1 MKALQRGLARAVPPM
16 ARKVERDEHGNKL
29 PRRTRRERFL
39 SEMDAVIPWRR
50 LIALVE
56 PHYPKPGNGR
66 PPQPLET
73 MLRIHFLQQ
82 FFNLSDPAA
91 EDALYDSRS
100 MARFARVK
108 ADVTGVPDESTI
120 LRFRH
125 LLERHELGSAIF
137 EAINAHLGE
146 RELIVR
152 SGTIVD
158 ATLIEAPPS
167 TKNREKARDPEMH
180 QTRKGRQWY
189 FGMKLHAGSDLNG
202 IVHTLTATDAAQSD
216 IGQLADLLHGQERE
230 LYGDQ
235 AYWSGFHRDCARA
248 SGIRYRVNRRAAPG
262 KKLTERERQRNRLCS
277 MRRARGEHPFGVIKH
292 LWGFRK
298 VRYRGIAKNLSRA
311 KVAFGLSNLYRLRGV
326 LLGA

>member
-1 MKALQRGLARAVPPM
+1 
-16 ARKVERDEHGNKL
+16 
-29 PRRTRRERFL
+29 
-39 SEMDAVIPWRR
+39 
-50 LIALVE
+50 
-56 PHYPKPGNGR
+56 
-66 PPQPLET
+66 

-91 EDALYDSRS
+91 EDALHDSIS

-108 ADVTGVPDESTI
+108 PHVSGVPDESTI

-125 LLERHELGSAIF
+125 LLEREGLGEAIF
-137 EAINAHLGE
+137 ETINTHLGE

-167 TKNREKARDPEMH
+167 TKNEAKARDPEMR

-189 FGMKLHAGSDLNG
+189 FGMKLHAGTDPNG
-202 IVHTLTATDAAQSD
+202 IVHTLVGTDAAQSD
-216 IGQLADLLHGQERE
+216 IGQLGKLLHGQESE

-235 AYWSGFHRDCARA
+235 AYWSGFDRDCARA
-248 SGIRYRVNRRAAPG
+248 SGVRYRVNRRAAPG
-262 KKLTERERQRNRLCS
+262 KALTEREKQRNRLCS
-277 MRRARGEHPFGVIKH
+277 IRRAKGEHAFGVVKH
-292 LWGFRK
+292 LWGFTK

-311 KVAFGLSNLYRLRGV
+311 HVAFGLSNLYRLRGA